1 VATGVSIYA
10 YARQAHHPG
19 AVWWLLAALSVITTW
34 TVGEML
40 RWRAKY
46 RRSLNSHQ
54 AAVSQHEMARKEAET
69 RRRLRKLFG
78 DGRALLID
86 VAALAP
92 PNMAIPYNIPGK
104 IARWESEAGDA
115 LEDRQDLRAKLE
127 TAPAHDAVVP
137 TSGAACDRIEY
148 QLKVLRSAIGDP
160 SLETSGGRQPTRR
173 ARIRVLD
180 AR

>member
-1 VATGVSIYA
+1 
-10 YARQAHHPG
+10 
-19 AVWWLLAALSVITTW
+19 LSVITTW

-46 RRSLNSHQ
+46 RRLRDSRQ
-54 AAVSQHEMARKEAET
+54 AAASQHEMARKEAET

-78 DGRALLID
+78 DGRALRID
-86 VAALAP
+86 VAAFAP
-92 PNMAIPYNIPGK
+92 PNRAIPYNIPGK
-104 IARWESEAGDA
+104 IARWEAEASDA
-115 LEDRQDLRAKLE
+115 LEDRQDLRAKFE
-127 TAPAHDAVVP
+127 TAPPHDAVVP

-148 QLKVLRSAIGDP
+148 QLKVLRSAIGDL
-160 SLETSGGRQPTRR
+160 SLKTSGDRQPARR